1 MTQLNYKILIVDDN
15 PAFIKAFTLIIKNV
29 LKTKIELID
38 NAYNGL
44 EALEKVNAMSYNY
57 IFMDVNMPEMD
68 GKIAT
73 KIINNEY
80 NRFSKII
87 AVSFNNDM
95 TTITDMI
102 KAGARGYLN
111 KANITFEEV
120 AKLFENDVF

>member
-29 LKTKIELID
+29 LKAKIELID
-38 NAYNGL
+38 YAYNGL
-44 EALEKVNAMSYNY
+44 EALEKVNEMSYNY

-80 NRFSKII
+80 SRYSKII

-95 TTITDMI
+95 TTITDMV

-120 AKLFENDVF
+120 TRLFENDI

>member
-1 MTQLNYKILIVDDN
+1 MTQLSYKILIVDDN

-29 LKTKIELID
+29 LKSKIELID
-38 NAYNGL
+38 YAYNGL
-44 EALEKVNAMSYNY
+44 EALEKANEMSYNY

-68 GKIAT
+68 GKVAA

-80 NRFSKII
+80 SRYSKII

-95 TTITDMI
+95 ATITDMI

-120 AKLFENDVF
+120 ATLFENDVF

>member
-1 MTQLNYKILIVDDN
+1 MTQLSYKILIVDDN

-29 LKTKIELID
+29 LKSKIELID
-38 NAYNGL
+38 YAYNGL
-44 EALEKVNAMSYNY
+44 EALEKVYGMSYNY

-68 GKIAT
+68 GKVAA

-80 NRFSKII
+80 SRYSKII
-87 AVSFNNDM
+87 AISFNNDM

-120 AKLFENDVF
+120 TRLFENDVF

>member
-1 MTQLNYKILIVDDN
+1 MTQLSYKILIVDDN

-29 LKTKIELID
+29 LKSKIELID
-38 NAYNGL
+38 YAYNGL
-44 EALEKVNAMSYNY
+44 EALEKVNEMSYNY

-68 GKIAT
+68 GKVAA

-80 NRFSKII
+80 SRYSKII

-111 KANITFEEV
+111 KASITFEEV
-120 AKLFENDVF
+120 TRLFENDI